1 MGRLKQQNEADFGI
15 FALQMLKVHM
25 SAANLAILRPKKI
38 LFPEM
43 RVPRKI
49 FIWAAANFF

>member
-25 SAANLAILRPKKI
+25 SAANLAILRPKKNTVSGNAGTQKN
-38 LFPEM
+38 LHPGD
-43 RVPRKI
+43 
-49 FIWAAANFF
+49 W